1 MFFQLLR
8 IELFKIFKRPR
19 TFIAFGAITV
29 IVLLVQL
36 ALKVNGK
43 DFVDLYTD
51 NQADTFDIPY
61 EKILNGYFVC
71 VAVLHMIL
79 IHVPLLVAL
88 IAGDMLSGEANLGT
102 LRLIAGKPVSR
113 TEIIFAKFF
122 ASSVY
127 VALLL
132 IWMAVLALFGS
143 LLIFG
148 SGELV
153 VFKENAIHQIAGHD
167 VLWRFFAAFV
177 FAALALTTIAAMAMM
192 FSAFSENSL
201 GPIVATVCVVIVFTI
216 IQQLKVPLFEQT
228 INPWSFTTH
237 MLGWKGFFYVS
248 KYEHGVIIS
257 GEDMEGT
264 TIDGSVE
271 NPSALIQSGLI
282 LIGYIVLFLLIT
294 NWYFKKKDILS

>member
-1 MFFQLLR
+1 MFLELLR

-19 TFIAFGAITV
+19 TFISFGAITV

-43 DFVDLYTD
+43 DFIELYTD
-51 NQADTFDIPY
+51 SQSDTFDVPY
-61 EKILNGYFVC
+61 DKIMNGYFVC

-88 IAGDMLSGEANLGT
+88 IAGDMISGEAGLGT

-113 TEIIFAKFF
+113 TQLVLAKFS
-122 ASSVY
+122 ASTVY

-143 LLIFG
+143 LILFG
-148 SGELV
+148 KGDLV
-153 VFKENAIHQIAGHD
+153 VFKEMDWHQMNYYD

-237 MLGWKGFFYVS
+237 MLGWKGFFYVE
-248 KYEHGVIIS
+248 KTA
-257 GEDMEGT
+257 EGT
-264 TIDGSVE
+264 TIDGSIE
-271 NPSALIQSGLI
+271 NPASLVRSGLI
-282 LIGYIVLFLLIT
+282 LIGYIVLFLLVTIR
-294 NWYFKKKDILS
+294 YFKRKDILS

>member
-1 MFFQLLR
+1 MFIELLR
-8 IELFKIFKRPR
+8 IELFKIFRRPR
-19 TFIAFGAITV
+19 TFIAFGAITI

-43 DFVDLYTD
+43 DLIQLYTD
-51 NQADTFDIPY
+51 SQSETFEIPY
-61 EKILNGYFVC
+61 DMMTNGYFVC
-71 VAVLHMIL
+71 VMVLHMIL

-88 IAGDMLSGEANLGT
+88 IAGDMISGEANLGT
-102 LRLIAGKPVSR
+102 LRLIAGKPVGR
-113 TEIIFAKFF
+113 TELILAKFA
-122 ASSVY
+122 ASAFY
-127 VALLL
+127 VVLLL
-132 IWMAVLALFGS
+132 AWMALFALFGS
-143 LLIFG
+143 LLLFG
-148 SGELV
+148 KGDLV
-153 VFKENAIHQIAGHD
+153 VFREENMHLMNNYD

-177 FAALALTTIAAMAMM
+177 FAALALTTIAAMSLM

-237 MLGWKGFFYVS
+237 MLGWKGFFYVE
-248 KYEHGVIIS
+248 KTAEGV
-257 GEDMEGT
+257 

-271 NPSALIQSGLI
+271 NPSSLIKSGLI

-294 NWYFKKKDILS
+294 IRYFRKKDILS